1 MRLRADVGVV
11 RRHWRV
17 VALLTLIAAGAAA
30 VRSFQ
35 QTPVYEAT
43 AAVLVRPLSATAI
56 ETGLRPDQVLNMD
69 DERRIMQSEAVAAIA
84 RRTMRVT
91 ASPAELLE
99 HVTADVAAD
108 SQIVRVHFRY
118 LEPATAQRGANAFA
132 RAYLTF
138 RKQ

>member
-1 MRLRADVGVV
+1 MSLRADLGNV

-84 RRTMRVT
+84 RRTLRVT
-91 ASPAELLE
+91 ASPGELLE

-118 LEPATAQRGANAFA
+118 LEA
-132 RAYLTF
+132 
-138 RKQ
+138 